1 MEIKRNYRPTV
12 SKMEIAQE
20 REEAFCSDP
29 DCGER
34 FHISELV
41 NLKEKYDNLNYC
53 SLVCVP
59 CQKGIHLVV
68 EAKNILK
75 KGANENNS

>member
-1 MEIKRNYRPTV
+1 MKNKTKHYYLPIV

-20 REEAFCSDP
+20 REEDFCSDP

-41 NLKEKYDNLNYC
+41 KLNEK
-53 SLVCVP
+53 LVCVP
-59 CQKGIHLVV
+59 CQKGIHLVL
-68 EAKNILK
+68 EAKTILK
-75 KGANENNS
+75 KGINES

>member
-1 MEIKRNYRPTV
+1 MKSLNKQAFRAEV
-12 SKMEIAQE
+12 SEA
-20 REEAFCSDP
+20 REEAFCSNP

-34 FHISELV
+34 FHVTELV
-41 NLKEKYDNLNYC
+41 NLNEKYDNLNYC

-68 EAKNILK
+68 EAKTILK

>member
-1 MEIKRNYRPTV
+1 MKNKTKQAFRATV

-41 NLKEKYDNLNYC
+41 KLNEK
-53 SLVCVP
+53 LVCVP

-68 EAKNILK
+68 EAKTILK
-75 KGANENNS
+75 KGANES

>member
-1 MEIKRNYRPTV
+1 MEIKRNFRATV
-12 SKMEIAQE
+12 SKMETTE
-20 REEAFCSDP
+20 LREESFCSNP

-41 NLKEKYDNLNYC
+41 NLNEKYDNLNYC

-68 EAKNILK
+68 EAKTILK
-75 KGANENNS
+75 KGANENHS

>member
-1 MEIKRNYRPTV
+1 MKSLNKQAFRAEV
-12 SKMEIAQE
+12 SE
-20 REEAFCSDP
+20 REEAFCSNP

-41 NLKEKYDNLNYC
+41 NLNEKYDNLNYC

-75 KGANENNS
+75 SKSK

>member
-1 MEIKRNYRPTV
+1 MKNFKNNFRAEV
-12 SKMEIAQE
+12 AQA
-20 REEAFCSDP
+20 REEGFCSSP
-29 DCGER
+29 DCKDR
-34 FHISELV
+34 RLHITELV
-41 NLKEKYDNLNYC
+41 SLNAEYKGLKYD

>member
-1 MEIKRNYRPTV
+1 MKSLNKQAFRATV
-12 SKMEIAQE
+12 SKMETTE
-20 REEAFCSDP
+20 LREEQNCYH
-29 DCGER
+29 CGER
-34 FHISELV
+34 FHVTELV
-41 NLKEKYDNLNYC
+41 NLNEKYDNLNYC

-75 KGANENNS
+75 KGANES

>member
-1 MEIKRNYRPTV
+1 MEIKRKFRAKV
-12 SKMEIAQE
+12 SEA

-34 FHISELV
+34 FHMSELV
-41 NLKEKYDNLNYC
+41 KLNEK
-53 SLVCVP
+53 LVCVP

-68 EAKNILK
+68 EAKTILK
-75 KGANENNS
+75 KGANES

>member
-1 MEIKRNYRPTV
+1 MEIKRKFRAKV
-12 SKMEIAQE
+12 SEA

-41 NLKEKYDNLNYC
+41 NLNEK
-53 SLVCVP
+53 LVCVP

-68 EAKNILK
+68 EAKTILK
-75 KGANENNS
+75 KGANES

>member
-1 MEIKRNYRPTV
+1 MKNKTKHYYRAEV
-12 SKMEIAQE
+12 SEA

-41 NLKEKYDNLNYC
+41 NLNEK
-53 SLVCVP
+53 LVCVP

-68 EAKNILK
+68 EAKTILK
-75 KGANENNS
+75 KGANES

>member
-1 MEIKRNYRPTV
+1 MEIKRNFRATV

-41 NLKEKYDNLNYC
+41 KLNEK
-53 SLVCVP
+53 LVCVP

-68 EAKNILK
+68 EAKTILK
-75 KGANENNS
+75 KGANES

>member
-1 MEIKRNYRPTV
+1 MKSLNKQAFRPTV
-12 SKMEIAQE
+12 SKMETTQL
-20 REEAFCSDP
+20 REEDFCSDP

-41 NLKEKYDNLNYC
+41 KLNEK
-53 SLVCVP
+53 LVCVP

-75 KGANENNS
+75 SKSQ

>member
-1 MEIKRNYRPTV
+1 MKSLNKQAFRAEV
-12 SKMEIAQE
+12 SEE

-34 FHISELV
+34 FHMSELV
-41 NLKEKYDNLNYC
+41 NLNEKYDNLNYC

-68 EAKNILK
+68 EAKTILK
-75 KGANENNS
+75 NKANENNS

>member
-1 MEIKRNYRPTV
+1 MKNKTKHYYRPTV

-41 NLKEKYDNLNYC
+41 TLNEKYDNLNYC

-75 KGANENNS
+75 SKSHE

>member
-1 MEIKRNYRPTV
+1 MKNKTKHYYRAEV
-12 SKMEIAQE
+12 SEA
-20 REEAFCSDP
+20 REEGFCSNP

-34 FHISELV
+34 FHITELV
-41 NLKEKYDNLNYC
+41 NLNAEYKGLKYN
-53 SLVCVP
+53 SPVCVT

-68 EAKNILK
+68 EAKTILK

>member
-1 MEIKRNYRPTV
+1 MKSLNKQAFRAEV
-12 SKMEIAQE
+12 SEE
-20 REEAFCSDP
+20 REEQNCSH
-29 DCGER
+29 CGER
-34 FHISELV
+34 FHITELV
-41 NLKEKYDNLNYC
+41 NLNEKYDNLNYC

-75 KGANENNS
+75 KGANES

>member
-1 MEIKRNYRPTV
+1 MKNKTKHYSRAEV
-12 SKMEIAQE
+12 SEA
-20 REEAFCSDP
+20 REESFCSNP

-34 FHISELV
+34 FHITELV
-41 NLKEKYDNLNYC
+41 NLNEKYDNLNYC

-68 EAKNILK
+68 EAKTILK
-75 KGANENNS
+75 KGANENHS

>member
-1 MEIKRNYRPTV
+1 MKSLNKKAFRPTV
-12 SKMEIAQE
+12 SKMEIAEE
-20 REEAFCSDP
+20 REERNCS

-34 FHISELV
+34 FHVSELV
-41 NLKEKYDNLNYC
+41 KLREKYENLNYC

-75 KGANENNS
+75 KGK

>member
-1 MEIKRNYRPTV
+1 MKSQNKKHFMPAV

-20 REEAFCSDP
+20 REEGFCSDP

-41 NLKEKYDNLNYC
+41 NLNEK
-53 SLVCVP
+53 LVCVP

-75 KGANENNS
+75 KGANES

>member
-1 MEIKRNYRPTV
+1 MKSLNKQAFRPAV

-20 REEAFCSDP
+20 REEAFCSNP

-34 FHISELV
+34 FHMSELV
-41 NLKEKYDNLNYC
+41 KLNEK
-53 SLVCVP
+53 LVCVP

-68 EAKNILK
+68 EAKTILK
-75 KGANENNS
+75 SKSHE

>member
-1 MEIKRNYRPTV
+1 MKNKNQNRFRAEV
-12 SKMEIAQE
+12 SEA
-20 REEAFCSDP
+20 REESYCSNP
-29 DCGER
+29 ECKER
-34 FHISELV
+34 LNLTELV
-41 NLKEKYDNLNYC
+41 NLKAEYKGLKYD

-68 EAKNILK
+68 EAKTILK

>member
-1 MEIKRNYRPTV
+1 MKSLNKQAFRPAV

-20 REEAFCSDP
+20 REEAFCSNP

-34 FHISELV
+34 FHMSELV
-41 NLKEKYDNLNYC
+41 KLNEK
-53 SLVCVP
+53 LVCVP

-75 KGANENNS
+75 SKSQ

>member
-1 MEIKRNYRPTV
+1 MKSLNKQAFRAEV
-12 SKMEIAQE
+12 SEA
-20 REEAFCSDP
+20 REEAFCSNP

-41 NLKEKYDNLNYC
+41 NLNEKYDNLNYC

-68 EAKNILK
+68 EAKTILK
-75 KGANENNS
+75 NKANENNS

>member
-1 MEIKRNYRPTV
+1 MKNKTKQAFRATV

-20 REEAFCSDP
+20 REEGFCSNP

-41 NLKEKYDNLNYC
+41 KLNEKYDNLNYC

-75 KGANENNS
+75 SKSQ

>member
-1 MEIKRNYRPTV
+1 MKSLNKQVFRAEV
-12 SKMEIAQE
+12 SEA

-41 NLKEKYDNLNYC
+41 NLNEKYDNLNYC

-68 EAKNILK
+68 EAKTILK
-75 KGANENNS
+75 KGANES

>member
-1 MEIKRNYRPTV
+1 MKSLNKQAFRPTV
-12 SKMEIAQE
+12 SKMETTE
-20 REEAFCSDP
+20 LREEAFCSDP

-34 FHISELV
+34 FHVTELV
-41 NLKEKYDNLNYC
+41 NLNEKYDNLNYC

-68 EAKNILK
+68 EAKTILK
-75 KGANENNS
+75 KGANES